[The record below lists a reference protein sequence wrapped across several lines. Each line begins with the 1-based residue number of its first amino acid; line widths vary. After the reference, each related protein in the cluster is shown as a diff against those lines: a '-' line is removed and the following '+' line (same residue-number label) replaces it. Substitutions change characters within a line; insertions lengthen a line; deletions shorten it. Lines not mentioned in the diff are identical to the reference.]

1 MSSGEWHALGHLA
14 VNIDLSW
21 DEGQQAI
28 FDSLTLFVEDRY
40 AEVAAR
46 ESGGVLDKELWREL
60 GALGVLAVGT
70 EAGDGGPGEA
80 VAAAEALGHGAVPG
94 PLAETF
100 FATQVLPDPERRAVA
115 AGECIVSVG
124 VAPWLPW
131 ADAADFFVLREETAR
146 GAGRAWLAKP
156 AGEVEYLES
165 LGGETWGSAE
175 WVLGAELENS
185 SEGHLMGELVHA
197 AYLAAAGSRLVHD
210 AAEYAG
216 TREQFGRAIGSFQA
230 VSHPLVDCYLR
241 LVSAATL
248 ARAAAAKLASGDVVG
263 SQTWAA
269 AARLSANGAS
279 LDAVHV
285 CHQVFGAI
293 GITTEGPIFH
303 VTRRIR
309 QMASGVPGAP
319 AARAR
324 LLEHFGL
331 EEVPDEH

>member
-1 MSSGEWHALGHLA
+1 MGHLI
-14 VNIDLSW
+14 VSLDLSW

-40 AEVAAR
+40 ADLASRGA
-46 ESGGVLDKELWREL
+46 GGVLRKDLWREL

-70 EAGDGGPGEA
+70 AEGDGGAAEA

-100 FATQVLPDPERRAVA
+100 FATQVLPEAERRAVA
-115 AGECIVSVG
+115 AGESVVSVG

-131 ADAADFFVLREETAR
+131 ADAADLFVLREPAAR
-146 GAGRAWLAKP
+146 GAGRAWLATP
-156 AGEVEYLES
+156 AGDVEYLES
-165 LGGETWGSAE
+165 LGGETWGRAE

-185 SEGHLMGELVHA
+185 AQGHLMGELVHA
-197 AYLAAAGSRLVHD
+197 AYLAAAGSRLVQD
-210 AAEYAG
+210 AAEYAR
-216 TREQFGRAIGSFQA
+216 TREQFGRPIGSFQA
-230 VSHPLVDCYLR
+230 VSHPLADCHMR
-241 LVSAATL
+241 LVSAGTL
-248 ARAAAAKLASGDVVG
+248 ALAAAAKLACGEVADAA
-263 SQTWAA
+263 TWAA

-279 LDAVHV
+279 LEAVHV

-303 VTRRIR
+303 ITRRIR
-309 QMASGVPGAP
+309 QMASRVPGAP

-331 EEVPDEH
+331 EEVSDEH